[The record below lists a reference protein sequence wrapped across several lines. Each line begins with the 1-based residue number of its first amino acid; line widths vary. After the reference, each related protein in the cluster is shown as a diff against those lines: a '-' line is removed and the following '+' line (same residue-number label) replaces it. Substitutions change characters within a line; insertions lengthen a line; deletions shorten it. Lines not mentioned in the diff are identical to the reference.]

1 MALECGKCVTIG
13 QKLYCDGKA
22 MAFILGL
29 SKQRISQMEDEQL
42 MLREETEQG
51 NLFDLAES
59 VQAYI
64 ENMNK
69 GDAEDIA
76 TARKKEKA
84 EAAYKDAKARLVQL
98 EVAEVKGQLHRSS
111 DVQVITED
119 YLYEIRGLL
128 MSLPGQ
134 LATEVANS
142 DSAAEC
148 AAIIR
153 TVVNQVLME
162 MTRYGYDP
170 AKYEE
175 RVRERR
181 NWEMRQEED
190 EEE

>member
-13 QKLYCDGKA
+13 EKLFCDGKA
-22 MAFILGL
+22 LAYILGL
-29 SKQRISQMEDEQL
+29 SKQRVSQMEDEQL
-42 MLREETEQG
+42 IFREETASG
-51 NLFDLAES
+51 NLYNLAES
-59 VQAYI
+59 IQAYI
-64 ENMNK
+64 ENQNK
-69 GDAEDIA
+69 ADEEVMA

-111 DVQVITED
+111 DVQAITED

-142 DSAAEC
+142 DNAAEC
-148 AAIIR
+148 ASIIR
-153 TVVNQVLME
+153 TVVNRVLLD
-162 MTRYGYDP
+162 MTKYGYDP
-170 AKYEE
+170 TKYED

-190 EEE
+190 DEE